1 VNYGVNRVVQ
11 EAELIDKMKKYR
23 LWIFLVIS
31 ATYLI
36 SYFHRAA
43 PAVVGPEIVKE
54 FSLEPSSLGFIGS
67 MYFWAY
73 AATALPSG
81 LLADSWGPRKTI
93 TAFVFLAGIGGFVF
107 SLAGDVMS
115 MAWGRFMIGFGVG
128 VVYVAAMR
136 ILADWYKPDELA
148 TYSGVLLAVGNIG
161 AIISTTPLVFL
172 MANIGW
178 RNSFSLVAVVTM
190 IASAV
195 AYRVIRNKP
204 NDMGFPSF
212 QTMSGPVTESVTE
225 KPSLLEAIKVV
236 FGNKKFYLLGLLLF
250 SFYGTFMGVGSLWAG
265 PYLQDVY
272 GVSKQA
278 AGNILMMFPLGMV
291 FGCPLSG
298 YVSDKILKS
307 RQKVLLWGCI
317 LHTLCYIP
325 LMLLADSLSIVM
337 LYMLFFWYGF
347 SGGTFVSCF
356 VCVQEIYE
364 PRFAGTAVGAL
375 NIFLFSGGAF
385 YQYVMGAVINSY
397 VPLAPG
403 IYPLAAYQ
411 SAFAIPACGL
421 LSGIIAFAFFK
432 ENRGK
437 QAGCA
442 GDMSE
447 NVE

>member
-1 VNYGVNRVVQ
+1 MNYGVNHVVND
-11 EAELIDKMKKYR
+11 AELVGKMKQYR

-43 PAVVGPEIVKE
+43 PAVVGPEIIKE
-54 FSLEPSSLGFIGS
+54 FSLEPSALGFIGS

-93 TAFVFLAGIGGFVF
+93 AAFVFLAGIGGFVF
-107 SLAGDVMS
+107 SLANDVMS

-161 AIISTTPLVFL
+161 ALISTTPLVFL
-172 MANIGW
+172 MGSVGW
-178 RNSFSLVAVVTM
+178 RNSFSLVAVLTM
-190 IASAV
+190 VASV
-195 AYRVIRNKP
+195 FAYRVIRNKP
-204 NDMGFPSF
+204 NEMGFPSF
-212 QTMSGPVTESVTE
+212 QEMSGPATKDVNKKT
-225 KPSLLEAIKVV
+225 SLREAIQVV

-265 PYLQDVY
+265 PYLQNIY
-272 GVSKQA
+272 GVSKQI

-307 RQKVLLWGCI
+307 RKKVLLWGCI
-317 LHTLCYIP
+317 LHTLSYIP
-325 LMLLADSLSIVM
+325 LTFFTDSLSIVT
-337 LYMLFFWYGF
+337 LYALFFWYGV

-356 VCVQEIYE
+356 VCAQEIYE

-385 YQYVMGAVINSY
+385 YQYVMGKVINSY
-397 VPLAPG
+397 VPLASG
-403 IYPLAAYQ
+403 VYPLAAYQ
-411 SAFAIPACGL
+411 SAFIIPACGL
-421 LSGIIAFAFFK
+421 IVGIIAFAFFK
-432 ENRGK
+432 EN
-437 QAGCA
+437 
-442 GDMSE
+442 
-447 NVE
+447 